1 MKLELSSHPFSTSD
15 CDILFARSFGRREKS
30 FIREQS
36 ELRTKLDQ
44 YNAYYADHAKSQL
57 AAREVNGRL
66 ILEGIIKVY
75 YYYCQHRGTG
85 SNYLLLGSVAN

>member
-1 MKLELSSHPFSTSD
+1 MAFF
-15 CDILFARSFGRREKS
+15 CRSFGRQEKS

-36 ELRTKLDQ
+36 ELKIKLDQ

-75 YYYCQHRGTG
+75 YYY
-85 SNYLLLGSVAN
+85 

>member
-1 MKLELSSHPFSTSD
+1 MSSHPFSTAD
-15 CDILFARSFGRREKS
+15 CGIFFCRSFGRREKS

-36 ELRTKLDQ
+36 ELKIKLDQ

-75 YYYCQHRGTG
+75 YYY
-85 SNYLLLGSVAN
+85 